1 MSVNSNYI
9 LHLSS
14 LSVYSKSTISL
25 SKKVA
30 VDQLSLEIPEWWDTT
45 KYTVL
50 STMTSILWGHFRHLL
65 YTGIS
70 K

>member
-30 VDQLSLEIPEWWDTT
+30 VDQLSLEIPE
-45 KYTVL
+45 
-50 STMTSILWGHFRHLL
+50 
-65 YTGIS
+65 
-70 K
+70 